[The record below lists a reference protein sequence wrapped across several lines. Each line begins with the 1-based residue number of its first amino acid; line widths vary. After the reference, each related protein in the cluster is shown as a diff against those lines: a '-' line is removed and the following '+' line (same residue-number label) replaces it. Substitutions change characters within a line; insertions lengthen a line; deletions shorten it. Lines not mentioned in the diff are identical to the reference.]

1 MMAEKKSRLCAE
13 IKKFSIQSAHLSNYH
28 ISLWGKVFFFIL
40 NQFFFNTYESCP
52 LLRGVT
58 KNNKNPVAYWEHG
71 MWQFYKK
78 IWNKTFFFHM
88 KKKYH
93 FIYFFLVLALE
104 SISGVKSWFFGKN
117 IRRPKKEDPPS
128 QIKKIYHPVSI
139 NKKVAHS
146 TQESP
151 KKSEQFSLLGIRF

>member
-1 MMAEKKSRLCAE
+1 MAEKKSRLCAE

-28 ISLWGKVFFFIL
+28 ISLWGKVFFSFWI
-40 NQFFFNTYESCP
+40 NFFLINI
-52 LLRGVT
+52 
-58 KNNKNPVAYWEHG
+58 KVAHCCEGWPKTIRTWSLIGNMVFGGFPKE
-71 MWQFYKK
+71 
-78 IWNKTFFFHM
+78 IRNKTFFFHM